1 MNYVGQLA
9 ESVFVTVK
17 ELYRGLN
24 PATLTGG
31 IDVIVVRQPDGSLQC
46 SPFHVRFGK
55 LGVLRSKEKV
65 VDIEINGEPV
75 YLQMKLGDNGEAFF
89 VEENEDFESRV
100 PAHLCT
106 SPILIELPEGAEETF
121 EGPPCSGSTRR
132 KKRRRKRIRS
142 DSHLREDGSSSSD
155 EREREREQTE
165 QESPSKEEPTTPM
178 LASKSVYFS
187 LFEEPYEELGAV
199 QTRDV
204 HPHSEGEWSP
214 SESRKST
221 HTSEVTCCS
230 VFYSRP
236 SSPKSDSEL
245 LVKPQESSGPQMQW
259 NWGGFPK
266 MCSAERGTVEV
277 QRVSPGIHCS
287 DSSHFRTI
295 QWQDSFDMGQEPGFS
310 CGRANSSVTVVV
322 RPKPRTGPAVQPTE
336 SSPIDLE
343 RTSNVAQSTPNHPT
357 AEPLTLALLAMAS
370 IDSPQAPGHTKKQP
384 QVETLQAGEEVA
396 KESASNLELEEARTV
411 MDNTVSMANV
421 GNIDGLAS
429 EGSIGD
435 VECVA
440 NTVSLIENDCMDT
453 HIPSKKGS
461 KAGTTSTDRLAS
473 NSTATLANTAS
484 LANTTSLANAASL
497 ASVAGPNII
506 TEFLG
511 TIEHPDQYSA
521 LPETNGQGFA
531 EGVVSEGDSGIKP
544 CTEGGEETENK
555 SVMMDRATES
565 SLTNQAAESV
575 GVTDMGATEAL
586 GEEHSGSADT
596 TGKAE
601 HQDKKKGKRSQHLGP
616 SDIYLD
622 DLSNLDPEVAA
633 LYFPPKGETE
643 GGLRPGA
650 EQGSGSGSGNQS
662 PQSVGS
668 GAMDSGTEYLSDSTT
683 DHMDVSM
690 SLCGRTGHTSQINKD
705 KFMEQVVN
713 YQDLVSNPGIIEDPN
728 LVICINSKYY
738 NWAVAAPMVLSMQV
752 FQKNLPKSAIDQ
764 LVKDKMPK
772 KSGRWW
778 FSWRRK
784 DMDTNPNQT
793 GENSKQ
799 DQEKAQAETEEASTS
814 VSGPST
820 TILATLDDLTSDEET
835 GLGREGSLSSET
847 IETRTTA
854 QCFSQ
859 MYRKSLRLTS
869 DQIERLNLRE
879 GANKVVF
886 SVTTQY
892 QGTCRC
898 EAAIYLWN
906 WDDRV
911 VISDIDGTITKSD
924 ALGHILPQL
933 GKDWT
938 HQGIARLYH
947 KIHQNGYKFLYCS
960 ARAIGMADITK
971 GYLQWVND
979 KGTVLP
985 KGPVLLAPSS
995 FFSAL
1000 HREVVEKKPEVFK
1013 IACLTDIRDL
1023 FNPQRQPFYAAFG
1036 NRTNDAYAYKKVG
1049 VPDTRI
1055 FTVNPKGELIQEKT
1069 KGNKSSYTHLC
1080 ELVEHFFPE
1089 ISKDGTSSSF
1099 HCPEYSHFSYWREPL
1114 PPLDLS
1120 SLD

>member
-9 ESVFVTVK
+9 ETVFVTVK

-24 PATLTGG
+24 PATLTGA
-31 IDVIVVRQPDGSLQC
+31 IDVIVVRQADGSLQC

-75 YLQMKLGDNGEAFF
+75 HLQMKLGDNGEAFF
-89 VEENEDFESRV
+89 VEENEDCESRV

-106 SPILIELPEGAEETF
+106 SPIHIELLEVAEETL
-121 EGPPCSGSTRR
+121 EGLPSSGSTRR
-132 KKRRRKRIRS
+132 KKRRRVRIRS

-155 EREREREQTE
+155 EREREREREQSGE
-165 QESPSKEEPTTPM
+165 QESPSKEEPNTPM

-187 LFEEPYEELGAV
+187 LSEEPHEELVAV

-204 HPHSEGEWSP
+204 HPHSDGEWSP
-214 SESRKST
+214 SE
-221 HTSEVTCCS
+221 S

-245 LVKPQESSGPQMQW
+245 LVKPPESSGPQMQW
-259 NWGGFPK
+259 NWGGFPE
-266 MCSAERGTVEV
+266 MCPTERGRVEV
-277 QRVSPGIHCS
+277 QHVSAGIHCS

-295 QWQDSFDMGQEPGFS
+295 QRQDSFDMGLEPGVSFVQLCPS
-310 CGRANSSVTVVV
+310 SSVTVVV
-322 RPKPRTGPAVQPTE
+322 RPTPRTGPAVQPTE
-336 SSPIDLE
+336 SSRIDLE
-343 RTSNVAQSTPNHPT
+343 RASNMTHSTPNHHT
-357 AEPLTLALLAMAS
+357 SELFSEPLTLASLAMAS
-370 IDSPQAPGHTKKQP
+370 IESPQAPGPRKTKTQP
-384 QVETLQAGEEVA
+384 QVETQQAGDEVA
-396 KESASNLELEEARTV
+396 EESPSNPELEDSRNSLA
-411 MDNTVSMANV
+411 NTISMANV
-421 GNIDGLAS
+421 DNTDRQAS
-429 EGSIGD
+429 EESTAN

-440 NTVSLIENDCMDT
+440 NNIVSQVENCIDT
-453 HIPSKKGS
+453 HIPSIKGS
-461 KAGTTSTDRLAS
+461 KAGTISADRLAS
-473 NSTATLANTAS
+473 DSTTAIANKAS
-484 LANTTSLANAASL
+484 LANTTSYASAANL
-497 ASVAGPNII
+497 GLI
-506 TEFLG
+506 TTEYLG
-511 TIEHPDQYSA
+511 SRAQPEQHSAFPEH
-521 LPETNGQGFA
+521 NGQGT
-531 EGVVSEGDSGIKP
+531 EVVLSEGDSGIEP
-544 CTEGGEETENK
+544 CTEGGEETENGSAMTDK
-555 SVMMDRATES
+555 ATDG

-575 GVTDMGATEAL
+575 GVTDLLATEAL
-586 GEEHSGSADT
+586 GEEQSSS
-596 TGKAE
+596 AE

-633 LYFPPKGETE
+633 LYFPPKSEAE
-643 GGLRPGA
+643 GCSRLGA
-650 EQGSGSGSGNQS
+650 EQGSGSGNQS

-683 DHMDVSM
+683 NHMDVSM

-705 KFMEQVVN
+705 QFMEHVVN

-752 FQKNLPKSAIDQ
+752 FQKNIPKSAIDQ

-784 DMDTNPNQT
+784 DMDTNSNQT

-799 DQEKAQAETEEASTS
+799 DQEEAQTKNDVSTS
-814 VSGPST
+814 VSVTGPST
-820 TILATLDDLTSDEET
+820 TILATLDDLTSDEEA
-835 GLGREGSLSSET
+835 GLGRVGNLSSET
-847 IETRTTA
+847 LETINTA

-869 DQIERLNLRE
+869 EQIERLKLRE
-879 GANKVVF
+879 GANKVMF

-906 WDDRV
+906 WDDHV

-938 HQGIARLYH
+938 HHGIARLYH

-1023 FNPQRQPFYAAFG
+1023 FNPQRKPFYAAFG
-1036 NRTNDAYAYKKVG
+1036 NRTNDANAYKEVG

-1055 FTVNPKGELIQEKT
+1055 FTVNPKGELIQEKN
-1069 KGNKSSYTHLC
+1069 KGSKSSYTHLS
-1080 ELVEHFFPE
+1080 ELVEHFFPMLSE
-1089 ISKDGTSSSF
+1089 DGRSSSF
-1099 HCPEYSHFSYWREPL
+1099 DCPEFSHFSYWREPL

-1120 SLD
+1120 TLD

>member
-1 MNYVGQLA
+1 MAEGGSREQGLVGKVQLHFSLLSQTMNYVGQLA

-121 EGPPCSGSTRR
+121 EGPPTSGSTRR

-142 DSHLREDGSSSSD
+142 DSHLRDDGSSSSD
-155 EREREREQTE
+155 EREREQTE
-165 QESPSKEEPTTPM
+165 QESPSKEELTTSM
-178 LASKSVYFS
+178 LASKSMYFS
-187 LFEEPYEELGAV
+187 LSEQPYEELGAV

-214 SESRKST
+214 SES
-221 HTSEVTCCS
+221 S

-266 MCSAERGTVEV
+266 MCLAERGTVEV

-295 QWQDSFDMGQEPGFS
+295 QWQDSFDMGQEPDFS

-322 RPKPRTGPAVQPTE
+322 RPKPRTGPPVPPTE
-336 SSPIDLE
+336 TSPIDLE
-343 RTSNVAQSTPNHPT
+343 RTSKRSSSPYHPT
-357 AEPLTLALLAMAS
+357 AEPLTLASLAMAS
-370 IDSPQAPGHTKKQP
+370 MDSSQAPGHTKKQP
-384 QVETLQAGEEVA
+384 QVETLQAGEEGD
-396 KESASNLELEEARTV
+396 KESASNLELKEARSSLANIV
-411 MDNTVSMANV
+411 SIANGGNTDS
-421 GNIDGLAS
+421 LAS

-440 NTVSLIENDCMDT
+440 NTVSLIEQDCIDT
-453 HIPSKKGS
+453 PIPPQKGS
-461 KAGTTSTDRLAS
+461 KAGTDRLAS
-473 NSTATLANTAS
+473 NRIDTLANTAS
-484 LANTTSLANAASL
+484 LPDTASLANAAGTNIVTESL
-497 ASVAGPNII
+497 DR
-506 TEFLG
+506 
-511 TIEHPDQYSA
+511 IEHPDQDSA

-531 EGVVSEGDSGIKP
+531 EGVIVSECNSGIKP
-544 CTEGGEETENK
+544 CTEGGEEMEIK
-555 SVMMDRATES
+555 SVMTDRAPEG
-565 SLTNQAAESV
+565 SLTNQAAESI

-586 GEEHSGSADT
+586 GEEHSGSAVT

-601 HQDKKKGKRSQHLGP
+601 HRDKKKGKRSQHLGP

-643 GGLRPGA
+643 GSSRQGA
-650 EQGSGSGSGNQS
+650 EQGSGSGNQS

-668 GAMDSGTEYLSDSTT
+668 GAMDSGTEYLSDSTS

-690 SLCGRTGHTSQINKD
+690 SLCGRTGHTSQINKE

-713 YQDLVSNPGIIEDPN
+713 YQDLVSNPGLIEDPN

-784 DMDTNPNQT
+784 DMDTNPNQP

-814 VSGPST
+814 VSGHST
-820 TILATLDDLTSDEET
+820 TILATLDDLTSDEEA
-835 GLGREGSLSSET
+835 GLGRDGSLSSET
-847 IETRTTA
+847 SETMTTA

-1013 IACLTDIRDL
+1013 VACLTDIRDL

-1069 KGNKSSYTHLC
+1069 KGNKSSYTHLG

-1114 PPLDLS
+1114 PPLDMS